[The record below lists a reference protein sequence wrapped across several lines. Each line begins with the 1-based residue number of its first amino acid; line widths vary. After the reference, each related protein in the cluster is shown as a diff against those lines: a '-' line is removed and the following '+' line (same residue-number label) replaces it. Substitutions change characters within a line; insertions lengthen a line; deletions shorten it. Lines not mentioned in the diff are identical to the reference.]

1 MKSLD
6 IKRIISA
13 ASLAI
18 ALNHFAFGQSVTA
31 GQATQTDRTKLAGE
45 AVIRG
50 GYGHTD
56 PYKANLKFNVAS
68 RTIDF
73 KSYAGVSGITPYS
86 SKLTEA
92 ELYTFTGTAPLSE
105 NAGNVY
111 LSTLYT
117 EASGVVPHYGFS
129 LGYNPGGNHRFT
141 LEFDGKNSTSH
152 ENGTLKEGLFA
163 EGMEPIKT
171 HWSLNSPI
179 LTENCYNV
187 NAGYEYTISEKDRI
201 KAEYSFR
208 HDGEEVEKQ
217 LNAISLKEYSAFSE
231 SLFKELELTFHHNF
245 NLSYSHHFGC
255 GDLQAAARY
264 ENRLAR
270 SKDHQ
275 WLDNALTL
283 KNIFTHRYRTGAV
296 MASYN
301 YLPVKS
307 LRLYAEFEYAY
318 TSMNGR
324 NLHDFLPRAI
334 IEWHPDT
341 EVLLSLKYD
350 KLLVRPSLHY
360 LNPAEVREPLA
371 IRAGNSDIVGM
382 HLHKISFDFDWKL
395 PSLSAHL
402 NASYLYTKDGFNA
415 IWMERSNIRI
425 YQWSNEGVRHAVNI
439 TPSLKIKA
447 SRTTEINASVSAL
460 WDKRIA
466 ESVSLSNDNW
476 GVAAHADLTQG
487 LPAGFR
493 INVHGDISYGSTLD
507 LYRRAD
513 LAYNFGGRIERS
525 FGKHFEA
532 AIDAC
537 YLRLSNDIILQGA
550 YSGHLIRRP
559 GDHYGVGVEV
569 RYKF

>member
-1 MKSLD
+1 
-6 IKRIISA
+6 
-13 ASLAI
+13 
-18 ALNHFAFGQSVTA
+18 
-31 GQATQTDRTKLAGE
+31 
-45 AVIRG
+45 
-50 GYGHTD
+50 
-56 PYKANLKFNVAS
+56 
-68 RTIDF
+68 
-73 KSYAGVSGITPYS
+73 
-86 SKLTEA
+86 
-92 ELYTFTGTAPLSE
+92 
-105 NAGNVY
+105 
-111 LSTLYT
+111 
-117 EASGVVPHYGFS
+117 
-129 LGYNPGGNHRFT
+129 
-141 LEFDGKNSTSH
+141 
-152 ENGTLKEGLFA
+152 
-163 EGMEPIKT
+163 
-171 HWSLNSPI
+171 
-179 LTENCYNV
+179 
-187 NAGYEYTISEKDRI
+187 
-201 KAEYSFR
+201 
-208 HDGEEVEKQ
+208 
-217 LNAISLKEYSAFSE
+217 
-231 SLFKELELTFHHNF
+231 
-245 NLSYSHHFGC
+245 
-255 GDLQAAARY
+255 
-264 ENRLAR
+264 
-270 SKDHQ
+270 
-275 WLDNALTL
+275 
-283 KNIFTHRYRTGAV
+283 

-395 PSLSAHL
+395 PSLSSHL
-402 NASYLYTKDGFNA
+402 YASYLYTKDGFNA

-476 GVAAHADLTQG
+476 GVAAHADLNQG